1 MELLYT
7 IIVYHLFG
15 LLLCV
20 NERVSGRAGLEIPLT
35 LEYKQHTSSLA

>member
-7 IIVYHLFG
+7 IIVYNGYWYIFG

-20 NERVSGRAGLEIPLT
+20 NERVSGRAGLVIPLT
-35 LEYKQHTSSLA
+35 LEYTLAH